1 MRKGNNLLASNALFV
16 CLLAFAG
23 IALSAAA
30 QTTAPNEW
38 TWMGGNSTI
47 SLLPDGL
54 PSGQPGVYGTLG
66 TPAPGDIPGSRTN
79 TLTWTDGSGNFWLFG
94 GLGYDSNDISG
105 ELNDLWKFNP
115 ATNLWT
121 WMGGSSSVGSNGGQP
136 GVYGTLGTP
145 AAGNVPGGRSD
156 AATWTDGAGNLWLF
170 GGASYSSAGL
180 YLLKDLWEFYP
191 STNEWAWMGGI
202 NLSGCG
208 SSCSANGEYGTLGT
222 PAAGNIPGGREN
234 AVSWIDGKGNFWRF
248 GGLGF
253 DGAGTYGYLNDLW
266 EFYPSTN
273 EWAWMGGSS
282 TMTCIYTQNGEE
294 CSPPGVYGTL
304 GTPAAGNIPSGRAF
318 AANWTDS
325 SGNFWL
331 FGGFCLASSEE
342 GNVITSVYFNDL
354 WEMNPS
360 TNEWAWMAGSNT
372 PCVSGSS
379 SNPSG
384 GNFFSGQPG
393 VYGTLGTPAAGNIP
407 GGRDSTA
414 SWIDGSGNLWLFGGI
429 AIDASGTSPNDPNDL
444 WEFNPSTNE
453 WTWMGGS
460 GSMDCIA
467 TLDGPECSPGVY
479 GTLGTPAAG
488 NIPGSRNGAAVWT
501 DTTGNLWLFGGGGVD
516 SVGNSGSLNDLWKYQ
531 PSATTLPPALTP
543 AFSLASGAYVTG
555 TSLTISDEMANAS
568 FYYTIDGS
576 TPTTASTLYNG
587 PITLSTSE
595 TIQAIADAPGY
606 PDSGVATAT
615 YVVGPQV
622 ATPIF
627 SVAPVSYTSPQTVT
641 ITDVTPGAAIY
652 YTTND
657 STPTSSSTLYTGPI
671 SVSTA
676 EYFMAI
682 AVAPGFT
689 NSPVVTALIFPP
701 APTPAFS
708 VPAGTY
714 ISLQTVTI
722 SDAIPSPNI
731 YYTINGTTPTTSSTL
746 YTRPITVSSS
756 ETIEAIAT
764 GAAASTSLVA
774 SATYTINL
782 PLPSFT
788 VSGSAV
794 TVAPGATA
802 GNTSTITLTP
812 AVGFTGNVALTAA
825 ITSSPSGAVAA
836 PTLSFGSTT
845 PVSITGT
852 TAGTATLS
860 IATTLGQT
868 QPCTADNRVPRGI
881 PWCTGGGAVLAC
893 VLLFGIPARRRNWR
907 RMAGM
912 VVLLLVVLAG
922 GMSACGGGG
931 GKACVDPTPASPSTT
946 AGAYTITVT
955 GTSGTTTATGTVTLN
970 VQ

>member
-234 AVSWIDGKGNFWRF
+234 AVSWIDGKGNFWLF

-379 SNPSG
+379 SNPSAAISLAASLECTVRWG
-384 GNFFSGQPG
+384 RRPRETSQEGATARQAGSTEAAIFGFLGALPLMLAEHPPTIPTIFGNSILP
-393 VYGTLGTPAAGNIP
+393 
-407 GGRDSTA
+407 R
-414 SWIDGSGNLWLFGGI
+414 
-429 AIDASGTSPNDPNDL
+429 
-444 WEFNPSTNE
+444 TNGHGWAE
-453 WTWMGGS
+453 
-460 GSMDCIA
+460 
-467 TLDGPECSPGVY
+467 
-479 GTLGTPAAG
+479 
-488 NIPGSRNGAAVWT
+488 AAVWT
-501 DTTGNLWLFGGGGVD
+501 ASPRWTGRNARRECMARWERLPQAIFREAVTAQRSGPIPPAIY
-516 SVGNSGSLNDLWKYQ
+516 GSLAAAESIQ
-531 PSATTLPPALTP
+531 SAI
-543 AFSLASGAYVTG
+543 LAVS
-555 TSLTISDEMANAS
+555 TISGNIS
-568 FYYTIDGS
+568 H
-576 TPTTASTLYNG
+576 
-587 PITLSTSE
+587 
-595 TIQAIADAPGY
+595 
-606 PDSGVATAT
+606 
-615 YVVGPQV
+615 PQ
-622 ATPIF
+622 PHCR
-627 SVAPVSYTSPQTVT
+627 Q
-641 ITDVTPGAAIY
+641 
-652 YTTND
+652 
-657 STPTSSSTLYTGPI
+657 
-671 SVSTA
+671 
-676 EYFMAI
+676 
-682 AVAPGFT
+682 
-689 NSPVVTALIFPP
+689 
-701 APTPAFS
+701 
-708 VPAGTY
+708 
-714 ISLQTVTI
+714 
-722 SDAIPSPNI
+722 
-731 YYTINGTTPTTSSTL
+731 
-746 YTRPITVSSS
+746 R
-756 ETIEAIAT
+756 
-764 GAAASTSLVA
+764 
-774 SATYTINL
+774 
-782 PLPSFT
+782 
-788 VSGSAV
+788 
-794 TVAPGATA
+794 
-802 GNTSTITLTP
+802 
-812 AVGFTGNVALTAA
+812 
-825 ITSSPSGAVAA
+825 
-836 PTLSFGSTT
+836 
-845 PVSITGT
+845 
-852 TAGTATLS
+852 
-860 IATTLGQT
+860 
-868 QPCTADNRVPRGI
+868 
-881 PWCTGGGAVLAC
+881 
-893 VLLFGIPARRRNWR
+893 
-907 RMAGM
+907 
-912 VVLLLVVLAG
+912 
-922 GMSACGGGG
+922 
-931 GKACVDPTPASPSTT
+931 
-946 AGAYTITVT
+946 
-955 GTSGTTTATGTVTLN
+955 
-970 VQ
+970 